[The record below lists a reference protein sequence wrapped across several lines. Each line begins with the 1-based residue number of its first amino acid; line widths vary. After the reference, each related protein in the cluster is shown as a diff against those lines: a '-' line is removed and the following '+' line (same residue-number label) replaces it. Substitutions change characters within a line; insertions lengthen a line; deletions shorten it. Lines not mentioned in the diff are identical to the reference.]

1 VSKVRVLVV
10 DDEPL
15 IRWSLREALADRG
28 YDVTEASDGRT
39 AMRALRDGSPVP
51 DVVLLDYRLPDS
63 RDLELFS
70 QIKTLVPHGR
80 VILMTA
86 YGTPELTKNAVDRGA
101 YRVLMKP
108 FEVNDVAAL
117 IPPARGGLSL

>member
-1 VSKVRVLVV
+1 MSRVRVLVV

-15 IRWSLREALADRG
+15 IRWSLREALAERG
-28 YDVTEASDGRT
+28 YDVTEAADGQT
-39 AMRALRDGSPVP
+39 AVRVLCDGSHAP

-63 RDLELFS
+63 RGLDLFS

-86 YGTPELTKNAVDRGA
+86 YGTPEVTKHAIDLGA

-117 IPPARGGLSL
+117 ITRAYPRSA